1 MEDMFRVDGT
11 ALCIKVPE
19 ELDHH
24 IAEKMNVGAD
34 RILERQNIKRII
46 YDFRDTVFM
55 DSSGIGAIMGRYRN
69 IRLIGG
75 EIEAIHVNERV
86 GKILHLAGVDK
97 VITVKKE
104 KRWRGS
110 YGEHE

>member
-1 MEDMFRVDGT
+1 MENMFRVEGT
-11 ALCIKVPE
+11 DLWIAVPE

-24 IAEKMNVGAD
+24 IAEKMNAGAD
-34 RILERQNIKRII
+34 RMLERHNIHRII

-55 DSSGIGAIMGRYRN
+55 DSSGVGAIMGRYRN

-75 EIEAIHVNERV
+75 RVEAIHVNERV
-86 GKILHLAGVDK
+86 NRILHLSGVDK